1 MKASD
6 SPTGAGF
13 SRQIERRAAIKW
25 MMTAAASLPFAQLR
39 LHGESSATINAK
51 GYGTDA
57 DLTRSYNPGDFWPL
71 TLTDAQRRTTAA
83 LCDTIIPADG
93 KSPSASSVGVVDF
106 IDEWISAP
114 YPQQQEHRPVILDGL
129 DWIDREAGSRFKKGF
144 ADLSENQRNAICD
157 DICLKSAARP
167 AFAKAAAFF
176 ALFRNLTAGG
186 FYTTPEGTKDLNYI
200 GNVPLATFDG
210 PPPELIRQLGLA

>member
-1 MKASD
+1 MSSSD
-6 SPTGAGF
+6 ISPDTGF
-13 SRQIERRAAIKW
+13 SRRIERRAAIKW

-39 LHGESSATINAK
+39 IRGASPYTIDAK

-71 TLTDAQRRTTAA
+71 TLTDAQRRTTAV

-93 KSPSASSVGVVDF
+93 KSPSASAVGVVDF

-114 YPQQQEHRPVILDGL
+114 YPQQREHRPIILDGL
-129 DWIDREAGSRFKKGF
+129 EWIDREAESRFKKAF
-144 ADLSENQRNAICD
+144 ADLSENQRTTICD
-157 DICLKSAARP
+157 DICLKSAAKP
-167 AFAKAAAFF
+167 PFTKAAAFF

-210 PPPELIRQLGLA
+210 PPPEVIRQVGLA